1 MINDNATGRR
11 ILARM
16 GEVPKNFEAFM
27 LYTGEGNQLILSF
40 KYTPYGNIDLQ
51 KVSAIEEMCEGNPL
65 YSLKGAEYT
74 VYRNSGL
81 TNVAGVIT
89 TDEDGY
95 GKLEDLEPGDYWVKE
110 TKPAPGHALDPDS
123 YKTTVIS
130 DETTRVNGKTVS
142 DIPQSDP
149 VGMLVGKIDASTGE
163 PVAQGDASLAGAL
176 FTTRFYAGDYAS
188 VEAAEASGEPAR
200 TWVFETDGDGFAY
213 LAEEY
218 KYSGEPL
225 FHQTDN
231 GDASTPLGANPHP
244 GDARTSRLQPR

>member
-1 MINDNATGRR
+1 MTNARYAALAHILLSDTFSSNGDYALFGCDEAFKSWCRYNVIGYGTDGSMINDNATGRR

-81 TNVAGVIT
+81 TDVAGVIT

-95 GKLEDLEPGDYWVKE
+95 GKLEDLEPGDYWVK
-110 TKPAPGHALDPDS
+110 
-123 YKTTVIS
+123 
-130 DETTRVNGKTVS
+130 
-142 DIPQSDP
+142 
-149 VGMLVGKIDASTGE
+149 
-163 PVAQGDASLAGAL
+163 
-176 FTTRFYAGDYAS
+176 
-188 VEAAEASGEPAR
+188 
-200 TWVFETDGDGFAY
+200 
-213 LAEEY
+213 
-218 KYSGEPL
+218 
-225 FHQTDN
+225 
-231 GDASTPLGANPHP
+231 
-244 GDARTSRLQPR
+244 